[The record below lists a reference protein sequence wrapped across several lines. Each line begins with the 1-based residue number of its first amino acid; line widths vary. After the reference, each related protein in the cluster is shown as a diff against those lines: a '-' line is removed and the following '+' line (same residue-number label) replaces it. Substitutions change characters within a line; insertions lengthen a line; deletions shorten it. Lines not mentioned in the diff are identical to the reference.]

1 MNHDEFNQFCRSFP
15 ATTYVVQWGGS
26 HVWKVAG

>member
-15 ATTYVVQWGGS
+15 ATTYVVQWG
-26 HVWKVAG
+26 

>member
-15 ATTYVVQWGGS
+15 ATTYVVQ
-26 HVWKVAG
+26 

>member
-26 HVWKVAG
+26 H

>member
-15 ATTYVVQWGGS
+15 ATTYVVQWGG
-26 HVWKVAG
+26 

>member
-26 HVWKVAG
+26 HV

>member
-15 ATTYVVQWGGS
+15 ATTYVV
-26 HVWKVAG
+26 

>member
-26 HVWKVAG
+26 